1 MTRPDQAVILAGGR
15 GTRMRPLTDRVP
27 KPMVP
32 FHGKPFVEHMIE
44 DLRDEG
50 FGRFLLLLGH
60 LPEVVMDH
68 FGDGGDLGVEID
80 YGVTGPDDLTASR
93 VRLVEDRLDPL
104 FMLLYCDNIWPLP
117 FDRMWARFTEL
128 GAPAMITVYRNRD
141 GYTSDSVR
149 VGDDGMVAVYD
160 KHGTAPGLAGTE
172 ISYALLERD
181 TVLPLLPAREEL
193 PEADLLFEEAVYP
206 ALAEQGRLAAFE
218 TDHRYYSAGSLRKL
232 PLTEDFLAR
241 ERTVILDRD
250 GTLNERPP
258 RAEYVRRPEDFRWLP
273 GALEALRLLREHG
286 FRVVIVSNQAGI
298 NRGAVE
304 PQALEA
310 IHGLM
315 RWEAAEAGGR
325 IDAVYVCPHDW
336 DEGCEC
342 RKPKPGMLFQAQRD
356 LHLDLSRTTF
366 VGDDDRDGQAADA
379 AGCPFVQVSE
389 RHTLLDAVTT
399 LTSTHP
405 LPTR

>member
-1 MTRPDQAVILAGGR
+1 MTRATQAVILAGGR

-44 DLRDEG
+44 DLRGQG
-50 FGRFLLLLGH
+50 FERFLLLLGH

-68 FGDGGDLGVEID
+68 FGDGSALGVEID
-80 YGVTGPDDLTASR
+80 YSVTGPDDLTASR

-104 FMLLYCDNIWPLP
+104 FMLLYCDNIWPLA
-117 FDRMWARFTEL
+117 FDRMWARFTQL

-149 VGDDGMVAVYD
+149 VGNDGMVALYD
-160 KHGTAPGLAGTE
+160 KSGEAPDLAGTE

-181 TVLPLLPAREEL
+181 TVLPLLPTRDQL
-193 PEADLLFEEAVYP
+193 PDGDLLFEEAVYP
-206 ALAEQGRLAAFE
+206 PLAQAGRLAAFE

-232 PLTEDFLAR
+232 PLTEDYLAGD
-241 ERTVILDRD
+241 RTVILDRD

-258 RAEYVRRPEDFRWLP
+258 RAEYVRRPEDFHWLP
-273 GALEALRLLREHG
+273 GALEALRLLREQG
-286 FRVVIVSNQAGI
+286 FRVVVVSNQAGI
-298 NRGAVE
+298 NRGALSR
-304 PQALEA
+304 ADLDS

-325 IDAVYVCPHDW
+325 IDAIYVCPHDW
-336 DEGCEC
+336 DEGCDC
-342 RKPKPGMLFQAQRD
+342 RKPAPGMLFQAQRD
-356 LHLDLSRTTF
+356 FHLNLHETTF
-366 VGDDDRDGQAADA
+366 IGDDDRDGQAADA
-379 AGCPFVQVSE
+379 AGCPFIQVSE
-389 RHTLLDAVTT
+389 RHPLLDAVTT
-399 LTSTHP
+399 LTSAQP
-405 LPTR
+405 QPTR